1 MKRILSI
8 LALSLIALSC
18 NKEKAVKGI
27 VHDFGPIELDGCGW
41 VIEVND
47 EILKPEELATAY
59 RQEGLEITFDY
70 KLEGYK
76 ANCGLQTMVHE
87 AIRITKYY

>member
-1 MKRILSI
+1 MTKTFTI

-18 NKEKAVKGI
+18 NKEKAVTGI
-27 VHDFGPIELDGCGW
+27 VHDFGPVELDGCGW

-59 RQEGLEITFDY
+59 QQEGLEITFDY

-76 ANCGLQTMVHE
+76 ASCGLQPEAHE
-87 AIRITKYY
+87 AISITKYH